1 VRMCMC
7 DCVCVCVCWATR
19 PDSNYNY
26 SHLNTVSYFISES
39 LSLPNPTS
47 PLIYTQYDVDV
58 PYTSLLPQKLPYQRL
73 AVDRRAAEREGRRLA
88 RVALLEE
95 DEDEEE
101 EEEEDEEQVRCR
113 FVRTVLYCIVLYSTP
128 L

>member
-1 VRMCMC
+1 MC
-7 DCVCVCVCWATR
+7 DCVCVCVFVGLLDRTPTTIILILAL
-19 PDSNYNY
+19 Y
-26 SHLNTVSYFISES
+26 HILFMS
-39 LSLPNPTS
+39 LCLSRIPPP
-47 PLIYTQYDVDV
+47 PLTYTQYDVDV

-73 AVDRRAAEREGRRLA
+73 AVDRRAAEREVRRLA

-95 DEDEEE
+95 DEDEDE
-101 EEEEDEEQVRCR
+101 EEEEDEEHVRCR